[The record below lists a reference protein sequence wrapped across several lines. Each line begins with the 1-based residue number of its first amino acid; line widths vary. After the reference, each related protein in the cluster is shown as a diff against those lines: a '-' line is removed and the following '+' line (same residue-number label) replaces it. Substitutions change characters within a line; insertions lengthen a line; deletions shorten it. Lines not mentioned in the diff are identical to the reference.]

1 MKIRSFLIAL
11 NILASVI
18 VFAQDAPNKTDAAG
32 KKQGHWIKYDDDHKK
47 VYDGNFENGIPVGK
61 FTYFY
66 DTGIPWSVSI
76 FSQGGKVSRT
86 KMFDAGGN
94 LIGEGKYV
102 NEKKDSVWKFYNTE
116 GKLLSDEV
124 YVNGLKNGSCKVYY
138 ANGQVSEEKI
148 WKSGVLN
155 GPCKKYFENG
165 QLKYSGNYLVD
176 KVDGKVTFYYSSGK
190 TDAEGMYKGDLKD
203 GIWKYYKEDGSPLRT
218 DTYVTGK
225 MVDSSDKNKDRD
237 VITKEQQE
245 EEKKKSQQF
254 EIQDPYQEN
263 YHPQK

>member
-1 MKIRSFLIAL
+1 M
-11 NILASVI
+11 
-18 VFAQDAPNKTDAAG
+18 
-32 KKQGHWIKYDDDHKK
+32 
-47 VYDGNFENGIPVGK
+47 
-61 FTYFY
+61 
-66 DTGIPWSVSI
+66 
-76 FSQGGKVSRT
+76 
-86 KMFDAGGN
+86 
-94 LIGEGKYV
+94 
-102 NEKKDSVWKFYNTE
+102 
-116 GKLLSDEV
+116 LSDEI
-124 YVNGLKNGSCKVYY
+124 YANGLKNGSCKVYY

-155 GPCKKYFENG
+155 GPCKKYFESG
-165 QLKYSGNYLVD
+165 QLKYSGNYLLG

-190 TDAEGMYKGDLKD
+190 VDAEGMYKDDLKD

-245 EEKKKSQQF
+245 AEKKKAQQF

-263 YHPQK
+263 YHPEH